1 MTSLDKSAYS
11 EGNKFPREERLKS
24 KKNIEELFDKGSS
37 VYLYP
42 FRLFFLKKADQA
54 ENFHLPQIL
63 ISIPKR
69 NFKKSVD
76 RNRLKRQIR
85 EAYRLNRKKIFCE
98 LDPSKLPSYVG
109 ILYTSKEKIP
119 YKKIEEKLILILER
133 LKN

>member
-1 MTSLDKSAYS
+1 MTSLEKSAYS
-11 EGNKFPREERLKS
+11 EGNKFPKEERLKS
-24 KKNIEELFDKGSS
+24 KKMIEELFDKGSS

-42 FRLFFLKKADQA
+42 FRLFFLRNADPA
-54 ENFHLPQIL
+54 VPIPLPQLL

-85 EAYRLNRKKIFCE
+85 EAYRLNRKKIFSE
-98 LDPSKLPSYVG
+98 LHPSKLPSYLG